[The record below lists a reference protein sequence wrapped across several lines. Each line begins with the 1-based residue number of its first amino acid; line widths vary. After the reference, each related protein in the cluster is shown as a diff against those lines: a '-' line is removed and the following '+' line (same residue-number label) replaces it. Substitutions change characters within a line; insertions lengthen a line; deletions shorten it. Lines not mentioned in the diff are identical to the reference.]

1 MRSVFPLLA
10 VAILLPLAAAEARG
24 FSRVVLDPGHG
35 GYDPGAR
42 SGYTFEKH
50 LAFDVARRV
59 DVILR
64 EQGLRT
70 KFTRDR
76 DVFIPLPSRVRISNS
91 YRDAIF
97 VSIHFNSAP
106 RSSAKGLETFYHGR
120 NRDSYYLARFIQ
132 SAMLYKTRQADRGV
146 KHGSYHVLINNK
158 RPAVLVECGFVSNS
172 ADRRK
177 CLDPSYRQRIAEG
190 IAMGILRFRK
200 GAR

>member
-1 MRSVFPLLA
+1 MRVILILVAA
-10 VAILLPLAAAEARG
+10 VCLLPAMAKAG
-24 FSRVVLDPGHG
+24 SFSRVILDPGHG
-35 GYDPGAR
+35 GHDPGAR

-64 EQGLRT
+64 DQGVRT
-70 KFTRDR
+70 KFTRST

-106 RSSAKGLETFYHGR
+106 RLSAKGLETFYHGR
-120 NRDSYYLARFIQ
+120 NRDSYFLARYVQ

-158 RPAVLVECGFVSNS
+158 RPAILVECGFVSNS
-172 ADRRK
+172 TDRRK
-177 CLDPSYRQRIAEG
+177 CLDPDYRQRIAEG

>member
-1 MRSVFPLLA
+1 MRTVFLLVTFLVCGLFA
-10 VAILLPLAAAEARG
+10 ADSLA

-35 GYDPGAR
+35 GHDSGAR

-64 EQGLRT
+64 EQGIRT
-70 KFTRDR
+70 TFTRER
-76 DVFIPLPSRVRISNS
+76 DNFIPLSSRVRVSNS
-91 YRDAIF
+91 SRNAIF

-106 RSSAKGLETFYHGR
+106 RSGAKGLETFYYSS
-120 NRDSYYLARFIQ
+120 NRDSYYLARFVQ

-146 KHGSYHVLINNK
+146 KHGTYHVLRHNK
-158 RPAVLVECGFVSNS
+158 RPSILVECGFVSNS
-172 ADRRK
+172 TDRRK
-177 CLDPSYRQRIAEG
+177 SLDPDYRQRIAEG
-190 IAMGILRFRK
+190 IAMGILRFKK